1 MEEDGI
7 VLDGN
12 HPLAGRNLKFEVE
25 LVKAGGV
32 IQIKRILPL
41 HTALNPYILQGMSA

>member
-25 LVKAGGV
+25 LVKAGGAV
-32 IQIKRILPL
+32 ENKRILPL
-41 HTALNPYILQGMSA
+41 HTALHPCRLQGMSA